1 MKTISRDFSTDQ
13 LQTIRAFFTEDEW
26 DAIDSSLADYQDYG
40 EDAAA
45 KCDSVGEKMSYLFS
59 RTVG

>member
-1 MKTISRDFSTDQ
+1 MTRDFSTEQ
-13 LQTIRAFFTEDEW
+13 LHLITSFFTEKEW

-40 EDAAA
+40 DNEAELM
-45 KCDSVGEKMSYLFS
+45 SSIGEKMTEMYQ